1 MTSRQRMLAALSGQ
15 KPDCL
20 PVTTHHIMPSYLA
33 RYEGGITAEQF
44 FDKYG
49 FDAIDWTLPHACGA
63 APGDRFDPAQGEPGF
78 LQSRRIIS
86 DQWRITE
93 ESLPQGPYQAVRYT
107 VHTPGGQLTCTLESN
122 EHTSWVTE
130 HLIKEKRDIELL
142 ARYQTAPLCD
152 REAVEREARR
162 FGDRGIIRGHIPSS
176 DIFGQP
182 GCWQD
187 ACCLY
192 GTERLIM
199 ETYDDPQWVHEFLS
213 ILQARKLT
221 YIRSL
226 SGAPYDILELGGGD
240 GCLSVISPAIFRT
253 FVAPYDSVLIRAAHD
268 AGQRITYHLCGK
280 LMGILEDVAAMEP
293 DAVETF
299 TPAGMGADADLAL
312 ARKLLGT
319 RICMIGGF
327 DQYHFFTGC
336 SEAATRAE
344 VRRCFDATGG
354 IGYIL
359 APSDHF
365 FEAEER
371 LLRAFVDEA
380 RRCIP

>member
-44 FDKYG
+44 FGKYG
-49 FDAIDWTLPHACGA
+49 FDAIDWALPHACGA
-63 APGDRFDPAQGEPGF
+63 APGDRFDPTQGEPGF

-93 ESLPQGPYQAVRYT
+93 EALPQGAYQAIRYT

-152 REAVEREARR
+152 REAIEREARR

-182 GCWQD
+182 GC
-187 ACCLY
+187 
-192 GTERLIM
+192 
-199 ETYDDPQWVHEFLS
+199 
-213 ILQARKLT
+213 
-221 YIRSL
+221 
-226 SGAPYDILELGGGD
+226 
-240 GCLSVISPAIFRT
+240 
-253 FVAPYDSVLIRAAHD
+253 
-268 AGQRITYHLCGK
+268 
-280 LMGILEDVAAMEP
+280 
-293 DAVETF
+293 
-299 TPAGMGADADLAL
+299 
-312 ARKLLGT
+312 
-319 RICMIGGF
+319 
-327 DQYHFFTGC
+327 
-336 SEAATRAE
+336 
-344 VRRCFDATGG
+344 
-354 IGYIL
+354 
-359 APSDHF
+359 
-365 FEAEER
+365 
-371 LLRAFVDEA
+371 
-380 RRCIP
+380 